1 VVYPFLLAVL
11 CYGLVLAF
19 EAGSISGTLVPQVPV
34 MQRADMVLFF
44 LGMFAGTS

>member
-1 VVYPFLLAVL
+1 VL
-11 CYGLVLAF
+11 WPGTGI

-34 MQRADMVLFF
+34 MQRADMVLF